1 MRLNSAKIEI
11 DSRLKLENVTHNM
24 VEHMLTSIF
33 AIGFKFIFYEDNW
46 QFWKLTNAYKFRFSV
61 SFISSVHSYGPN
73 MSLYITH
80 IVNKLS
86 WCIS

>member
-33 AIGFKFIFYEDNW
+33 AIGFQIYFLRRQLAILK
-46 QFWKLTNAYKFRFSV
+46 AY
-61 SFISSVHSYGPN
+61 
-73 MSLYITH
+73 
-80 IVNKLS
+80 
-86 WCIS
+86 